1 MKIGLIGNMNNNN
14 FAMMRYF
21 RDLGADAHLLL
32 YSSEGKGTLSHF
44 TPEADTW
51 ELGRWAPFIHQTD
64 IPNAPVAAFDFP
76 LSTVVGVWSELRRLT
91 GAQDSAVSAVTRAQL
106 RRAYGGYDR
115 LLASGSTP
123 AALARIGRALD
134 VFYPYSMGVEFLG
147 SYEFTE
153 SARGPWPRRF
163 LYGALRRQQMLGLSR
178 ARCVVST
185 DREVTGTVLA
195 QLGVP
200 SIQQTIPMV
209 YSREAPPAD
218 PPTAPLSKA
227 HSALG
232 DAGVTILHHA
242 RLLWKQRGSSSSEE
256 HLLATKNSDWLI
268 RAFAALVAA
277 RPSVCPRL
285 FIVEYGPDV
294 EATKELVAQLGI
306 QNAVTWLPKMARRE
320 LMWLLGRVSVG
331 VGEFMNPRCMI
342 WGGTG
347 WETLASGKPL
357 LQGFRFEEGEFA
369 DFYGYPPPPML
380 PVKAESDVLEHLL
393 FVADHPEQAAEIGR
407 RARGWFD
414 TYNGIALAK
423 KWLALVTDPPG
434 SAQPATPT
442 PC

>member
-1 MKIGLIGNMNNNN
+1 MNNNN

-21 RDLGADAHLLL
+21 RDLGTDAHLLL
-32 YSSEGKGTLSHF
+32 YSNDGRGTLSHF

-51 ELGRWAPFIHQTD
+51 ELDRWAPFIHQTV

-76 LSTVVGVWSELRRLT
+76 LSTAVGVRSALRRLT
-91 GAQDSAVSAVTRAQL
+91 GAQDSAVGAVTRAQL

-115 LLASGSTP
+115 LIGSGSTP
-123 AALARIGRALD
+123 AALLRIGRALD
-134 VFYPYSMGVEFLG
+134 VFYPYSPGVEFLG
-147 SYEFTE
+147 SSWFTVGFR
-153 SARGPWPRRF
+153 SSWQRRF
-163 LYGALRRQQMLGLSR
+163 LYGAVRRQQMLGLSH
-178 ARCVVST
+178 ARVVVCT
-185 DREVTGTVLA
+185 DRETTGAVLA
-195 QLGVP
+195 EFGVP
-200 SIQQTIPMV
+200 SFQQTIPMV
-209 YSREAPPAD
+209 YNRERSPADAPTASLAKAHVALREAGL
-218 PPTAPLSKA
+218 TM
-227 HSALG
+227 
-232 DAGVTILHHA
+232 LHHA
-242 RLLWKQRGSSSSEE
+242 RLMWQQRGSCAGEE
-256 HLLATKNSDWLI
+256 HLHSTKNSDWLI